1 MAGRAWG
8 EEEFPVSPVGT
19 AGLSSRGPSAPEG
32 QEAVFIPSRPPVLL
46 FFPKLTLGIL
56 GVAVESVPSDSH
68 LYGWNSMQ

>member
-8 EEEFPVSPVGT
+8 EGEFPVSPVGT
-19 AGLSSRGPSAPEG
+19 AGLSSRGPPAPEG

-56 GVAVESVPSDSH
+56 ALAVGKR
-68 LYGWNSMQ
+68 Y